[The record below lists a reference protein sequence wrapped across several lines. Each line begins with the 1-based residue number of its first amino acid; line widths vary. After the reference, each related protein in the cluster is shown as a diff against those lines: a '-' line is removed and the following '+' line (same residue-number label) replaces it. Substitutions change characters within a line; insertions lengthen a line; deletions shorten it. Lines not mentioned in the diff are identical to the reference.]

1 MRLATLC
8 SGVDGFALGM
18 ERAGMTCVYQCE
30 IDRQC
35 RDVLRRH
42 WPTVPK
48 GIDVNHERTAD
59 EIVRAKPDV
68 IAFGSPCQDLSVAG
82 RRAGLAGQ
90 RSGLF
95 FRCVELCFISDARW
109 VVWENVCGIF
119 SSHGGKDFASVLEA
133 FTGIRFA
140 VPSCGWRNSGV
151 AIGPL
156 YSVAWTCLDSQYYGV
171 AQRRKRVFLVAS
183 LGNRSGP
190 YEVLSLAD
198 GVRWHP
204 APSRE
209 EETRVAAALTS
220 GAGSGRGVRAAGRRR
235 EDDVNLV
242 TAPLDC
248 TPYSDRAAEESRLVL
263 CFGGNNTS
271 GPIDVAAACDAKGG
285 TGRLDFESETFIVPI
300 QEICGRRGKQRSRA
314 GLGIGDDG
322 DPMFCL
328 QVEHQHGVAHTL
340 RAEGFD
346 ASEDGTGRGTPLVPM
361 ATIKGSNETNGVPFV
376 FQPRVGRNGRRQPS
390 DVSPALTGSEAG
402 ETCDSRPCVVTQLA
416 VRRLMPIETERLMG
430 WDDNHTAWG
439 VDENGNRVEMSDSA
453 RYRMCGNGVVA
464 SVAEWIGKR
473 ILENDECSR

>member
-18 ERAGMTCVYQCE
+18 ERVGMTLVYQCE

-42 WPTVPK
+42 WPNVPK
-48 GIDVNHERTAD
+48 GSDVNHERTAD
-59 EIVRAKPDV
+59 EIIRAKPDV

-119 SSHGGKDFASVLEA
+119 SSHGGKDFATVLEA

-140 VPSCGWRNSGV
+140 VPSRGWRNSGV

-156 YSVAWTCLDSQYYGV
+156 YSVAWACLDSQYYGV
-171 AQRRKRVFLVAS
+171 PQRRKRVFLVAS
-183 LGNRSGP
+183 LGNRSGT

-220 GAGSGRGVRAAGRRR
+220 GAESGGGVRAAGRRR

-242 TAPLDC
+242 TGPLDC

-271 GPIDVAAACDAKGG
+271 GPIDVAAACNAKGG
-285 TGRLDFESETFIVPI
+285 TGRLDF
-300 QEICGRRGKQRSRA
+300 
-314 GLGIGDDG
+314 
-322 DPMFCL
+322 
-328 QVEHQHGVAHTL
+328 
-340 RAEGFD
+340 
-346 ASEDGTGRGTPLVPM
+346 
-361 ATIKGSNETNGVPFV
+361 
-376 FQPRVGRNGRRQPS
+376 
-390 DVSPALTGSEAG
+390 EAG

-416 VRRLMPIETERLMG
+416 VRRLMPVETERLMG
-430 WDDNHTAWG
+430 WPDNHTAWG

-453 RYRMCGNGVVA
+453 RYRMCGNGIVSSVA
-464 SVAEWIGKR
+464 SWLGHR
-473 ILENDECSR
+473 IIDVSRNANK